1 MAVLFP
7 FANVGRISPIITH
20 CADYVELFMRTYIAK
35 HGRRLSIYSPSN
47 LRVRRRRCPW
57 RNRVMYWISHI
68 SLRQHA
74 ILYRQVVTR
83 ANRSQ
88 TPKQDSPRESE
99 GGGSGKCRDRSYR
112 SKASVIG
119 EGTGC
124 MQPKNFPGAQRATCR
139 FARPPVGADQVFT
152 QPTGTFTSGL
162 STDWSPAP
170 PPDITTVVAR
180 QVPLTRFSP
189 AGNAN

>member
-1 MAVLFP
+1 MESPKQRSRRGKSLASTASWPPLRAILICRRDP
-7 FANVGRISPIITH
+7 FSNRTH
-20 CADYVELFMRTYIAK
+20 SWLRRRPSMIKSFRTPELAK
-35 HGRRLSIYSPSN
+35 LGRRLSIYSPSN
-47 LRVRRRRCPW
+47 LRARRRRCPW

-124 MQPKNFPGAQRATCR
+124 KQPKNFPGSQRATCR
-139 FARPPVGADQVFT
+139 FARPPC
-152 QPTGTFTSGL
+152 
-162 STDWSPAP
+162 
-170 PPDITTVVAR
+170 R
-180 QVPLTRFSP
+180 C
-189 AGNAN
+189 